1 MTHPIVIKVK
11 NKKDLILR
19 AGRVEVNEPHEQIEL
34 SLTFNDTYKIP
45 KELDASISVDIYFQL
60 DGQSHVAKRC
70 LRVFTATL
78 EELAA
83 YRIDYFV
90 ETITPDDTYAFLP
103 KNASKEDLAKQILLE
118 KIIVQ

>member
-1 MTHPIVIKVK
+1 VIKAK

-19 AGRVEVNEPHEQIEL
+19 AGRVVVNESYNQIEL

-45 KELDASISVDIYFQL
+45 KELDASVSLDIYFQSG
-60 DGQSHVAKRC
+60 GQSYVAKRC
-70 LRVFTATL
+70 LRIFTAVL

-83 YRIDYFV
+83 YRLDYFA
-90 ETITPDDTYAFLP
+90 EIIIPDDKYAFLP

-118 KIIVQ
+118 KVIVQ